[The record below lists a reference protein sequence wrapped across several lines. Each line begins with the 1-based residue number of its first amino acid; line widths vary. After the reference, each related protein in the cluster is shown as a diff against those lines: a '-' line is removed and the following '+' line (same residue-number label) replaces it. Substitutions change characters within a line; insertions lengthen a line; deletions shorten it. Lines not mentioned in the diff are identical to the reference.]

1 MNTKDIFKIA
11 VDKAIEADLRG
22 KSEVEK
28 RMTRINKKFNELS
41 EKQKVEFDK
50 EKLNNPYV
58 DSRILNNP
66 DETREIKK
74 VMTGIDIDSSEL
86 LLADKL
92 GDVDLVI
99 SHHPQGAAL
108 AELSAVMD
116 LQAEV
121 LAKYGL
127 PINIAE
133 AVTKFRAEEVNRG
146 LSPINHYRAVD
157 TAKILGLDF
166 MCTHTTADNLAAR
179 FMHDLIQEKKPEYV
193 EDIFA
198 IFKEIPEYQESSARQ
213 VGPKLFA
220 GSKDSRVG
228 KVVVTEFTG
237 GTSGSKDVFEKMA
250 HYGFGTIIG
259 MHMSEE
265 HRKEAEKHHMNVI
278 IAGHM
283 SSDSLGMNLFLDEIE
298 KQGIEVIPT
307 SGLIRVKRFNEK
319 K

>member
-1 MNTKDIFKIA
+1 MNSKDILKIA
-11 VDKAIEADLRG
+11 IDKAMETDLRG

-28 RMTRINKKFNELS
+28 KMTRLQAKYNEMP
-41 EKQKVEFDK
+41 EKQKADFDK
-50 EKLNNPYV
+50 ERLTNPYV
-58 DSRILNNP
+58 DSQILHNP
-66 DETREIKK
+66 DENKEIKK
-74 VMTGIDIDSSEL
+74 VMAGIDIEGTEL
-86 LLADKL
+86 MLADKL
-92 GDVDLVI
+92 GDIDLVI
-99 SHHPQGAAL
+99 AHHPQGAAL

-133 AVTKFRAEEVNRG
+133 AITKLRISEVNRG
-146 LSPINHYRAVD
+146 LSPINHYRSID

-179 FMHDLIQEKKPEYV
+179 FMHDLIEERKPEYV
-193 EDIFA
+193 EDIFE
-198 IFKEIPEYQESSARQ
+198 IFKEIPEYQESIARQ

-220 GSKDSRVG
+220 GSKESKVG

-237 GTSGSKDVFEKMA
+237 GTSGSKDAYEKMA
-250 HYGFGTIIG
+250 QYGFGTIIG

-298 KQGIEVIPT
+298 KQGIEVVPV
-307 SGLIRVKRFNEK
+307 SGLIRVKRF
-319 K
+319 

>member
-1 MNTKDIFKIA
+1 MNTKGIFKIA
-11 VDKAIEADLRG
+11 VDKAIEADLRT

-28 RMTRINKKFNELS
+28 RMTRLKEKFNELS
-41 EKQKVEFDK
+41 DKQKAEFDQ

-66 DETREIKK
+66 DEAREIKK
-74 VMTGIDIDSSEL
+74 VMAGIDIGTAEL

-99 SHHPQGAAL
+99 AHHPEGAAL
-108 AELSAVMD
+108 AQLSAVMD

-133 AVTKFRAEEVNRG
+133 AITKLRVEEISRG
-146 LSPINHYRAVD
+146 LSPINHYRSVD
-157 TAKILGLDF
+157 TAKLLGLDF
-166 MCTHTTADNLAAR
+166 MCTHTTADNLAAK
-179 FMHDLIQEKKPEYV
+179 FVYDLIEQKQPEYV

-198 IFKEIPEYQESSARQ
+198 IFKEIPEYQESISRQ

-220 GSKDSRVG
+220 GSKESKAG

-237 GTSGSKDVFEKMA
+237 GTSGSKDAYEKMA
-250 HYGFGTIIG
+250 QYGFGTIIG

-265 HRKEAEKHHMNVI
+265 HRKEAEKNHLNVI

-298 KQGIEVIPT
+298 KQGIEVVPV
-307 SGLIRVKRFNEK
+307 SGLIRVKRF
-319 K
+319 

>member
-1 MNTKDIFKIA
+1 MNTKDILKIA
-11 VDKAIEADLRG
+11 IDKAIEADLRG

-28 RMTRINKKFNELS
+28 RMTRINEKFNELT
-41 EKQKVEFDK
+41 EKQKAGFDK
-50 EKLNNPYV
+50 EKLTNPYV

-66 DETREIKK
+66 DESREIKK
-74 VMTGIDIDSSEL
+74 IMAGIDIDTAEL
-86 LLADKL
+86 LLADKI
-92 GDVDLVI
+92 GDIDLVI
-99 SHHPQGAAL
+99 AHHPEGAAL
-108 AELSAVMD
+108 AELAAVMD

-127 PINIAE
+127 PINIGE
-133 AVTKFRAEEVNRG
+133 AITKLRVEELNRG

-157 TAKILGLDF
+157 TARLLGLDF

-179 FMHDLIQEKKPEYV
+179 FMHDLIQERKPEYV
-193 EDIFA
+193 EDIFT

-220 GSKDSRVG
+220 GSKESRAG

-237 GTSGSKDVFEKMA
+237 GTSGSKDAYEKMA
-250 HYGFGTIIG
+250 QYGFGTIIG

-265 HRKEAEKHHMNVI
+265 HRKEAEKHHINVI

-298 KQGIEVIPT
+298 KQGIEVVPV
-307 SGLIRVKRFNEK
+307 SGLIRVKRF
-319 K
+319 

>member
-11 VDKAIEADLRG
+11 VEKAMEADLRG

-28 RMTRINKKFNELS
+28 RMTRINKKFNNLPEN
-41 EKQKVEFDK
+41 QKTDFDK
-50 EKLNNPYV
+50 EKLSNPYV

-66 DETREIKK
+66 NETKEIKK
-74 VMTGIDIDSSEL
+74 VMAGIDIGGAEL
-86 LLADKL
+86 ILADKL
-92 GDVDLVI
+92 GDIDLVI
-99 SHHPQGAAL
+99 AHHPQGAAL
-108 AELSAVMD
+108 AELGSVMD

-133 AVTKFRAEEVNRG
+133 AVTQPRVEEVSRE
-146 LSPINHYRAVD
+146 LSPINHYRNID
-157 TAKILGLDF
+157 MAKILGLDF

-179 FMHDLIQEKKPEYV
+179 FMHDLIEEKKPEYV
-193 EDIFA
+193 EDIFE
-198 IFKEIPEYQESSARQ
+198 IFKEIPEYQESSAKQ
-213 VGPKLFA
+213 MGPKLFA
-220 GSKDSRVG
+220 GSKENKVG

-237 GTSGSKDVFEKMA
+237 GTSGSKDIFEKMA
-250 HYGFGTIIG
+250 QYGFGTVIG

-265 HRKEAEKHHMNVI
+265 HRKEAEKHHINVI

-298 KQGIEVIPT
+298 KQGIEVVPV
-307 SGLIRVKRFNEK
+307 SGLIRVKRF
-319 K
+319 

>member
-1 MNTKDIFKIA
+1 MTTKDIFKIA
-11 VDKAIEADLRG
+11 VDKAMETDLRG
-22 KSEVEK
+22 KSAVEK
-28 RMTRINKKFNELS
+28 RMARINDKFEKLS
-41 EKQKVEFDK
+41 ESQKADFDK
-50 EKLNNPYV
+50 EKLENPYV
-58 DSRILNNP
+58 DSRILHNP
-66 DETREIKK
+66 DESREIKK
-74 VMTGIDIDSSEL
+74 VMAGIDIGTSEL

-99 SHHPQGAAL
+99 AHHPEGAAL

-133 AVTKFRAEEVNRG
+133 AVTKPRIEELNRG
-146 LSPINHYRAVD
+146 LSPINHYRSVD
-157 TAKILGLDF
+157 TAKILGLDYI
-166 MCTHTTADNLAAR
+166 CTHTTADNLAAR
-179 FMHDLIQEKKPEYV
+179 FMHDLMQTRKPEYV
-193 EDIFA
+193 EDILE
-198 IFKEIPEYQESSARQ
+198 IFKEIPEYQESISRQ
-213 VGPKLFA
+213 VGPKLFS
-220 GSKDSRVG
+220 GSKDSKVG

-250 HYGFGTIIG
+250 QYGFGTIIG

-265 HRKEAEKHHMNVI
+265 HRKEAEKYHLNVI

-298 KQGIEVIPT
+298 KQGIEVVPV
-307 SGLIRVKRFNEK
+307 SGLIRVKRYNDK
-319 K
+319 Q

>member
-22 KSEVEK
+22 KNEVEK
-28 RMTRINKKFNELS
+28 KMNRINEKFNDFS
-41 EKQKVEFDK
+41 EKQKAEFDK

-66 DETREIKK
+66 DESKEIKK
-74 VMTGIDIDSSEL
+74 VMVGIDIGGAEL
-86 LLADKL
+86 MLADKL
-92 GDVDLVI
+92 ANVDLVI
-99 SHHPQGAAL
+99 AHHPQGAAL
-108 AELSAVMD
+108 AQLSAVMD

-133 AVTKFRAEEVNRG
+133 SVTKPKTEEVNRN
-146 LSPINHYRAVD
+146 LSPVNHYRSVD
-157 TAKILGLDF
+157 IAKILGLDF

-193 EDIFA
+193 EDIFKV
-198 IFKEIPEYQESSARQ
+198 FKEIPEYQKSIAKQ
-213 VGPKLFA
+213 VGPKLFT
-220 GSKDSRVG
+220 GSKENKVG

-250 HYGFGTIIG
+250 QYGFGTIIG

-265 HRKEAEKHHMNVI
+265 HRKEAEKHHLNVI

-298 KQGIEVIPT
+298 KQGIEIVPV
-307 SGLIRVKRFNEK
+307 SGLIRVKRF
-319 K
+319 